1 VVGGQGGWEQIEMM
15 DVVDGSGGSGGIE
28 DEEGDREGGIMIGRG
43 G

>member
-1 VVGGQGGWEQIEMM
+1 MM
-15 DVVDGSGGSGGIE
+15 DVVDGSGGSGGFG